1 MSRDSFGCHSW
12 GRCHWHL
19 LDRGHRCY
27 YTNYNAKSSL
37 PKQGVIWP
45 QMSIV
50 QKRNSPDLVKSHQ
63 SLCSK
68 PPDVVPLFI
77 KISYTLKMDHRAPHD
92 LVSMK
97 LYIFIL
103 FHSLPSILDT
113 LSSEVFTVSAPNDSI
128 PYSLIF
134 QSPVSFLHGKPW
146 YVILYLCFLLFQTIP
161 N

>member
-1 MSRDSFGCHSW
+1 MVVISEGDVTGICW
-12 GRCHWHL
+12 TEA
-19 LDRGHRCY
+19 RGATTQTTMQRAVFQNRSY
-27 YTNYNAKSSL
+27 LT
-37 PKQGVIWP
+37 PK
-45 QMSIV
+45 SIV
-50 QKRNSPDLVKSHQ
+50 QKRNSPDLAKSHQ

-77 KISYTLKMDHRAPHD
+77 KISYTLKMDHGAPHD

-113 LSSEVFTVSAPNDSI
+113 LSSEVFRVSAPNDSI

-134 QSPVSFLHGKPW
+134 QPPVSFLHGKPR
-146 YVILYLCFLLFQTIP
+146 YVILYLCFLLFQTIS

>member
-1 MSRDSFGCHSW
+1 MSSINDEAETYLC
-12 GRCHWHL
+12 
-19 LDRGHRCY
+19 
-27 YTNYNAKSSL
+27 
-37 PKQGVIWP
+37 GVGGEGTLTLKLCF
-45 QMSIV
+45 SIA
-50 QKRNSPDLVKSHQ
+50 KSHQ

-77 KISYTLKMDHRAPHD
+77 KISYTLKMDHGAPHD

-113 LSSEVFTVSAPNDSI
+113 LSSEVFRVSAPNDSI

-134 QSPVSFLHGKPW
+134 QSPVSFLHGKPR
-146 YVILYLCFLLFQTIP
+146 YVILYLCFLLFQTIS